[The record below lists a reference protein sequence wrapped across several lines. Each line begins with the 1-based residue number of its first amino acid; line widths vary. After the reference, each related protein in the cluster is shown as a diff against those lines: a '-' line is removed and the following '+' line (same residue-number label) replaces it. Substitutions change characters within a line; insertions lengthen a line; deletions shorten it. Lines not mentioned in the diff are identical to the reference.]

1 VEVESVIADSPGHG
15 ALLIRSRSLVGL
27 TFNTVVHD
35 MISANGAVV
44 DDDIPGPE
52 SHSVPLLNFELLLA
66 LRVAF
71 SQTCLGFAGGFGFG
85 RAG

>member
-1 VEVESVIADSPGHG
+1 
-15 ALLIRSRSLVGL
+15 
-27 TFNTVVHD
+27 
-35 MISANGAVV
+35 MIPANGAVV